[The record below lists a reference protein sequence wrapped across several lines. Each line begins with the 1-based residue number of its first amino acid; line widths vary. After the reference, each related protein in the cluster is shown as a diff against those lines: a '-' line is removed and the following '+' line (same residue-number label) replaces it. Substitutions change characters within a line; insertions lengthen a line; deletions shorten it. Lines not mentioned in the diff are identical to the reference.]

1 MITKELEA
9 HILRLFHAEHWPV
22 GTIAR
27 EVGVHHATVHR
38 VLAQAG
44 QEPLLTLRPTMA
56 DPYMPFIR
64 ETLAKYPK
72 LHASR
77 LFQMVKERGY
87 PGKESQFR
95 AIIARVRPRPKAE
108 AYQRLRTLPGEQA
121 QVDWGHFGKVK
132 VGDAERRLYGFVM
145 VLSWSRA
152 IFVRFYLGHD
162 HTAFFLRGHQEAFDF
177 FGGVPRCLL
186 YDNLKSAV
194 LERVDLAIRF
204 NPRLLEF
211 AGHYRFEP
219 RPVAVARG
227 NEKGRVERAIRYIRD
242 NFFAARQFRD
252 LDDLNAQALAWC
264 QGTAMERSNPEVA
277 ASTVGM
283 ALETERQHLLAQPD
297 NPLPCDERVEVR
309 VGKTPY
315 VRFDLN
321 DYSVPHTHVLRTLVV
336 LASPQTVR
344 ILDGNTELAR
354 HVRTYDRG
362 RQIEDPEHLR
372 VMTEEKRQA
381 RHARGLDRL
390 QHAVPRCRKLYELLA
405 QRGQNLGGTTS
416 KLLKLLDLY
425 GAVELDAAIEA
436 ALAAGRAHLGAIQQ
450 VLDTRRHAAK
460 LAPPV
465 SSGVSEL
472 ARAKT
477 RHVAQ
482 HPLADYATQTAT
494 PGTEASA

>member
-1 MITKELEA
+1 MISKELEA
-9 HILRLFHAEHWPV
+9 HILRLFHAERWPV

-27 EVGVHHATVHR
+27 QVGVHHTTVRR
-38 VLAQAG
+38 VLVQAG
-44 QEPLLTLRPTMA
+44 QESLLTLRPTMA

-64 ETLAKYPK
+64 ETLARYPK

-77 LFQMVKERGY
+77 LFQMVKDRGY

-95 AIIARVRPRPKAE
+95 AVIARIRPRPKAE

-121 QVDWGHFGKVK
+121 QVDWGHFGKIK

-152 IFVRFYLGHD
+152 IFLRFYLGHD

-177 FGGVPRCLL
+177 FGGMPRTIL

-194 LERVDLAIRF
+194 LERVGDAIRF
-204 NPRLLEF
+204 NPRMLEF

-242 NFFAARQFRD
+242 NFFAARSYRD
-252 LDDLNAQALAWC
+252 LDDLNAQALVWC
-264 QGTAMERSNPEVA
+264 QTVALERSSPEMSGKTVGTALESERE
-277 ASTVGM
+277 
-283 ALETERQHLLAQPD
+283 HLLSLPD
-297 NPLPCDERVEVR
+297 NTLPCDERVEVR

-315 VRFDLN
+315 ARFDLN
-321 DYSVPHTHVLRTLVV
+321 DYSVPHTHVRRTLTV
-336 LASPQTVR
+336 LASPGTVR

-354 HVRTYDRG
+354 HPRSYDRG
-362 RQIEDPEHLR
+362 RQIEDAEHLR
-372 VMTEEKRQA
+372 VLTEEKRQA
-381 RHARGLDRL
+381 RHARGMDRL
-390 QHAVPRCRKLYELLA
+390 HHAVPRCRKLYEVLA
-405 QRGQNLGGTTS
+405 QRGSSLGGTTS

-436 ALAAGRAHLGAIQQ
+436 AMAAGRAHLGAIQQ
-450 VLDTRRHAAK
+450 ILDQRRHAAK

-465 SSGVSEL
+465 SAGVSDL
-472 ARAKT
+472 ARSKT
-477 RHVAQ
+477 RHVAP
-482 HPLADYATQTAT
+482 HSLAEYAAHVTL
-494 PGTEASA
+494 TEGEVGA